1 MEKRHKKLNRN
12 KKYWGKNK
20 GAKYTWKIQMCGN
33 TGKSPKVDTKRENVD
48 MINENEK
55 SNFTQ
60 KKT

>member
-1 MEKRHKKLNRN
+1 
-12 KKYWGKNK
+12 
-20 GAKYTWKIQMCGN
+20 MCGN